1 MVDVSDRFA
10 MVCEMEY
17 GTSFQRYYIPC
28 CTLQHD
34 MVNKCRGCGKPFPEN
49 LILKRNFLNNILDKD
64 YLEEVIWFKR
74 AYPEYYV

>member
-1 MVDVSDRFA
+1 
-10 MVCEMEY
+10 
-17 GTSFQRYYIPC
+17 
-28 CTLQHD
+28 
-34 MVNKCRGCGKPFPEN
+34 MVNKCRCCGKPFPEN